1 MTRARDTADRVN
13 DIVVDGSGNV
23 GIGTSSPAEKLQV
36 SGSAIFQQGAG
47 NYLGAF
53 RDTQFA
59 KLAIGTD
66 IDNCVYFQD
75 AGTQNL
81 AIGRTASG
89 SSTESMRI
97 DSSGHAIIPAGVTLG
112 TAAGVYNAANTLD
125 DYEEGTWTPTYTAA
139 TNFTSV
145 TYDPQVG
152 ARYTKI
158 GNMVYVT
165 GTLYTDAI
173 SGGSGAVYIGGLPFT
188 VAPASNGTDDRGS
201 LTINQIEA
209 FAGDFPHIAQCIGG
223 SDIAGLKYKTIANGQ
238 NYSLQ
243 ATDMGTGANANLLRF
258 SGFYTTNQ

>member
-1 MTRARDTADRVN
+1 LP
-13 DIVVDGSGNV
+13 DGIAAFTCDGFQPLNLNRTTSDGTLIDLRREGTTKAKIGVTSDSLTLDV
-23 GIGTSSPAEKLQV
+23 GVAE
-36 SGSAIFQQGAG
+36 
-47 NYLGAF
+47 
-53 RDTQFA
+53 R
-59 KLAIGTD
+59 
-66 IDNCVYFQD
+66 
-75 AGTQNL
+75 
-81 AIGRTASG
+81 
-89 SSTESMRI
+89 MRI